1 MPEAHPGATLILR
14 TQVRVPILMPDYKV
28 VKPGVGA
35 DGKISRVAMIVA
47 LVNSGV
53 PLDSIAIAKD
63 LTEEE
68 REQIERE
75 VIV

>member
-1 MPEAHPGATLILR
+1 MSK
-14 TQVRVPILMPDYKV
+14 YKV
-28 VKPGVGA
+28 VKPGTNATGR
-35 DGKISRVAMIVA
+35 ISRVAMIVA

-53 PLDSIAIAKD
+53 PMEGIALAKD
-63 LTEEE
+63 LTEAE